1 MSSRRRN
8 PKTVGIEN
16 AMRYGHHDSFPIH
29 FLLTFITSVEQL
41 RETVAC
47 KDWHQF
53 IPKQNCPRA
62 QDLEAV
68 YTRIAQ
74 NTRAQK
80 TLDLAL
86 ASLGRKSIYIVS
98 YEVSKNILNS
108 KHLAACSGSEDMK

>member
-1 MSSRRRN
+1 MW
-8 PKTVGIEN
+8 
-16 AMRYGHHDSFPIH
+16 YGHHDSFPICA
-29 FLLTFITSVEQL
+29 FLTFIASVEQL

-53 IPKQNCPRA
+53 TPKQNCPQA

-68 YTRIAQ
+68 YTRVTQ

-86 ASLGRKSIYIVS
+86 ASLGRESIYIVS

-108 KHLAACSGSEDMK
+108 KHLAPCSGSEDMK

>member
-1 MSSRRRN
+1 MSSRRRK

-16 AMRYGHHDSFPIH
+16 AVRYRHHDSFPIYA
-29 FLLTFITSVEQL
+29 FLTFVTSVEQL
-41 RETVAC
+41 REKVAC

-53 IPKQNCPRA
+53 TPKQNCPQA

-68 YTRIAQ
+68 YTRVAQ

-86 ASLGRKSIYIVS
+86 VSLGRKSIYIVS
-98 YEVSKNILNS
+98 YEVSRNILNS
-108 KHLAACSGSEDMK
+108 KHLAACSEPEDMK